1 MKHNRTKFDKLL
13 IIPYD
18 SYTNYVNLPPTILD
32 KLTKKPNIKTP
43 YFFQLKTSYDVSYY
57 VGVKE
62 FTAEQNTIEIPTWI
76 ATDIGEDEIAINL
89 ITDIPKGK
97 YVKLDVLSDSFYS
110 LPDNDVILEKALS
123 EYCLLELNQIIY
135 VSLLDEIY
143 KIKIVDIKTDMDES
157 TNIIDIINV
166 DLNVDFETIPPKQK
180 ELLSNPDEGIA
191 SLITNP
197 KISEVEDHD
206 KVDLPIQRLSIDE
219 LRKARIKRF
228 EQL

>member
-1 MKHNRTKFDKLL
+1 M
-13 IIPYD
+13 
-18 SYTNYVNLPPTILD
+18 
-32 KLTKKPNIKTP
+32 
-43 YFFQLKTSYDVSYY
+43 
-57 VGVKE
+57 
-62 FTAEQNTIEIPTWI
+62 

-97 YVKLDVLSDSFYS
+97 YVKLDVLSESFFS

-166 DLNVDFETIPPKQK
+166 DLNVDFETLPPKPEIPLPK
-180 ELLSNPDEGIA
+180 PELSPSKPEIPLPNPE
-191 SLITNP
+191 
-197 KISEVEDHD
+197 ISTAEEHN
-206 KVDLPIQRLSIDE
+206 KADLPIQRLSIDE